1 MDLDSRIALVGPN
14 GAGKSTMLNL
24 LTGELHPTDGMVRRH
39 HHLKMS
45 KYAQHFVEE
54 LPLDMSPL
62 KYMMQEFPKDFEG
75 NVMTV
80 EKMRSIIGRFGITG
94 PAQTMKIEQLS
105 DGQVSRLAF
114 SRIYMQRPHLLL
126 LDEPTNHLDIESIDS
141 LAEAIN
147 KFDGGMC
154 LVSHDMRLISQVAK
168 EIWICDKGTLTRYQ
182 GSIMDFK
189 MDLQKELVQKEKREK
204 KEADKE
210 RKKAKAAKAE
220 KKATEEANGQ
230 PVSNGAAAPTA
241 PGAGELK
248 VNGKTFSMAKPYK
261 KDEDGLDSKLG
272 SMKISKENC
281 PNIGKAGWHKCE
293 TCDGRHA

>member
-1 MDLDSRIALVGPN
+1 
-14 GAGKSTMLNL
+14 MLNL
-24 LTGELHPTDGMVRRH
+24 LTGDLHPTDGMVRRH

-62 KYMMQEFPKDFEG
+62 KYMMKEFPKDFEG

-80 EKMRSIIGRFGITG
+80 EKMRSICGRFGITG
-94 PAQTMKIEQLS
+94 AAQTMQIEQLS

-114 SRIYMQRPHLLL
+114 ARIYMQRPHLLL

-141 LAEAIN
+141 LANAIN
-147 KFDGGMC
+147 EFDGGMC
-154 LVSHDMRLISQVAK
+154 LVSHDMRLIGQVAK

-210 RKKAKAAKAE
+210 RKKAKAEKAE
-220 KKATEEANGQ
+220 KKAALPTPNGG
-230 PVSNGAAAPTA
+230 PAPSK
-241 PGAGELK
+241 GELK
-248 VNGKTFSMAKPYK
+248 VNGKTFSMATPYV
-261 KDEDGLDSKLG
+261 KDEAGLGDKLEG
-272 SMKISKENC
+272 LKLKGEC
-281 PNIGKAGWHKCE
+281 PNIGKTEWRMCDVCE
-293 TCDGRHA
+293 KRHA